1 MLSRP
6 QGSSQ
11 QPGWVCATTGGLPSM
26 RRGRVLAS
34 DAPALPATAEALA
47 PSVPVPALAV
57 RPVVAHSSAPRAH
70 SRDLR
75 PTVGAPAVTVPLL
88 AGPPTPPSALAPAPL
103 PAASFLRAPDAPAPA
118 PPSLAG
124 TPAPDVAVLP
134 LNVRLPAELQGAAL
148 VPSRGLQLVAGA
160 PVPTALHFAE
170 LPNAPRVLA
179 RAVRPTAAPPSASN
193 APALALPPIAG
204 APAPDVAVLPP
215 SVRPRVRFLYALVAI
230 ARSVPSIVDPSPL
243 DIPLT
248 AGAPEI
254 LAQALLSTCATLRAA
269 YRAARAGR
277 AATRNGP
284 RQDLPTSVSPVRCE
298 P

>member
-134 LNVRLPAELQGAAL
+134 
-148 VPSRGLQLVAGA
+148 
-160 PVPTALHFAE
+160 
-170 LPNAPRVLA
+170 
-179 RAVRPTAAPPSASN
+179 
-193 APALALPPIAG
+193 
-204 APAPDVAVLPP
+204 P

-284 RQDLPTSVSPVRCE
+284 RQDLPTFVSPVRCE